1 MLHYYCNNSFIVLIL
16 QYIAVCTNYTIMN
29 KRKHFILMA
38 DVKDSRLKKGNKLM
52 NDLKS
57 VVSKTSAEYKSSFVS
72 PITITLG
79 DEFQSI
85 VKSLSEGIDIVFNME
100 EYRIQNQIDFEL
112 RYVIYQGEIDTTL
125 NTKIAHEMVG
135 EGLTNARESLQE
147 LKKKNQNYYVYLDNQ
162 TKSKYLNQ
170 LFFLY
175 HSEVKDWRKKDYEV
189 ISYFLAGKDYR
200 QIAEIISRD
209 ASSVWRKE
217 RTLKMKEYFT
227 LKELIKNLAYE
238 L

>member
-1 MLHYYCNNSFIVLIL
+1 
-16 QYIAVCTNYTIMN
+16 MN
-29 KRKHFILMA
+29 KEKHYILMA
-38 DVKDSRLKKGNKLM
+38 DVKDSRRKKGNKLM

-57 VVSKTSAEYKSSFVS
+57 VVNETSVDYKSSFVS

-85 VKSLSEGIDIVFNME
+85 VKSLSEGLDIVFNME
-100 EYRIQNQIDFEL
+100 EYRIHNQIDFEL
-112 RYVIYQGEIDTTL
+112 RYVIYQGEIDTAI
-125 NTKIAHEMVG
+125 NTTVAHEMVG
-135 EGLTNARESLQE
+135 EGLTNARETLQG
-147 LKKKNQNYYVYLDNQ
+147 LKKKNQNYYIYLDNQ

-175 HSEVKDWRKKDYEV
+175 HSEVSGWRKKDYEV
-189 ISYFLAGKDYR
+189 ISHFLVGKSYR
-200 QIAEIISRD
+200 QIAKIINRD

-227 LKELIKNLAYE
+227 LKELIKTLAYE
-238 L
+238 F

>member
-1 MLHYYCNNSFIVLIL
+1 
-16 QYIAVCTNYTIMN
+16 MN
-29 KRKHFILMA
+29 KEKHYILMA
-38 DVKDSRLKKGNKLM
+38 DVKDSRRKKGNKLM

-57 VVSKTSAEYKSSFVS
+57 VVNETSVDYKSSFVS

-85 VKSLSEGIDIVFNME
+85 VKSLSEGLDIVFNME
-100 EYRIQNQIDFEL
+100 EYRIHNQIDFEL
-112 RYVIYQGEIDTTL
+112 RYVIYQGEIDTAI
-125 NTKIAHEMVG
+125 NTTVAHEMVG
-135 EGLTNARESLQE
+135 EGLTNARETLQG
-147 LKKKNQNYYVYLDNQ
+147 LKKKNQNYYIYLDNQ

-175 HSEVKDWRKKDYEV
+175 HSEVSGWHKKDYEV
-189 ISYFLAGKDYR
+189 IGYFLAGKDYR
-200 QIAEIISRD
+200 QIAKIINRD

-227 LKELIKNLAYE
+227 LKELIKTLAYE
-238 L
+238 F